1 MKKFIIA
8 GLSLIFLSGCGFDDK
23 AALVK
28 NGMYRYVSAPY
39 KMYNDRELKECF
51 SDRIVKDVKQLYMPI
66 YYNGEETSEMICFEE
81 SETPY
86 IEITNVEKSGENSY
100 IVKIHFGQ
108 SENIYDVVVSDG
120 KISHIEKRLIF

>member
-23 AALVK
+23 TTLVK

-39 KMYNDRELKECF
+39 KMYNDSELKECF
-51 SDRIVKDVKQLYMPI
+51 SDRIVRDVKQLYMPI
-66 YYNGEETSEMICFEE
+66 YYNGEETAEMICFEE
-81 SETPY
+81 SEIPY

-100 IVKIHFGQ
+100 IVKIYFGQ
-108 SENIYDVVVSDG
+108 SENVYDVVVSDG